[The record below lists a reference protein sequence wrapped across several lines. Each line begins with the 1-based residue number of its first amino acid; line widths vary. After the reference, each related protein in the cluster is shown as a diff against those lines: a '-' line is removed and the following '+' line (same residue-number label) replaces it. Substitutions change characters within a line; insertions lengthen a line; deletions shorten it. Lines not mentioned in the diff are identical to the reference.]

1 MTNHFQL
8 YPTVQ
13 ILSLA
18 FAVTLN
24 VAHNYQSSYLQHPC
38 NPCCCLGLITRVVS
52 AATGILRIRCVLV
65 SFDHTKCL
73 LSFMLLSS
81 LLLPSLLVCLKLLLN
96 CRSHSQSNSEED
108 VPVTRLAAGD
118 IDGVLSHITE
128 DFNQRAYFITGLQ
141 TVLACE
147 AQH

>member
-1 MTNHFQL
+1 M
-8 YPTVQ
+8 
-13 ILSLA
+13 
-18 FAVTLN
+18 
-24 VAHNYQSSYLQHPC
+24 
-38 NPCCCLGLITRVVS
+38 
-52 AATGILRIRCVLV
+52 LV